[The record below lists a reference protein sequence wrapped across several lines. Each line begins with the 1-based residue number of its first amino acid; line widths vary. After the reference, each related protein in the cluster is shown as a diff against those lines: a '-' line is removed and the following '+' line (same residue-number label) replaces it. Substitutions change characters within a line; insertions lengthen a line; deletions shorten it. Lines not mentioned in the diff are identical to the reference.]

1 MKTVLGID
9 FGNTRI
15 GLALGKNGIC
25 VPLKIIQA
33 KNWNTALVTIKKV
46 IDENYI
52 SFIVLGMPK
61 QNNLVIKKFYEFL
74 KENLNIKIQLWDE
87 SFTSKEALEYAIKV
101 GYSKKSRKYI
111 DNISAY
117 MILERYF
124 ESNL

>member
-1 MKTVLGID
+1 MEVVLGID

-33 KNWNTALVTIKKV
+33 KNWNTALENIKKV
-46 IDENYI
+46 IEENYI

-61 QNNLVIKKFYEFL
+61 QNNLAVKRFYGFL
-74 KENLNIKIQLWDE
+74 KENLNTKIELWDE
-87 SFTSKEALEYAIKV
+87 SFTSKEALEYTIKM

-111 DNISAY
+111 DNISAC

>member
-1 MKTVLGID
+1 MAVGLGID

-15 GLALGKNGIC
+15 GLALGENGIC

-33 KNWNTALVTIKKV
+33 KNWNTALADIKKV
-46 IDENYI
+46 INENYI
-52 SFIVLGMPK
+52 SSIVLGMPK
-61 QNNLVIKKFYEFL
+61 QNNLAVKKFYEFL
-74 KENLNIKIQLWDE
+74 KENLNIKIQLWNE
-87 SFTSKEALEYAIKV
+87 SFTSKEALEYTLKM

-111 DNISAY
+111 DNLSAC